1 MAIQPRYA
9 PILSLLCAFAAG
21 LASAQ
26 TLDRGTLLV
35 ATPALEGTSF
45 EDTVLLVLHHDDD
58 GALALMINRP
68 TNLGPGEVFS
78 EAAPYA
84 DYTGP
89 VFFGGPIT
97 PTRGY
102 MLLRRN
108 ERLSEANVE
117 ILRGVFLSGD
127 FQNLADLPA
136 AERNNTRLR
145 FYAGHAQWGPG
156 QLDAEVAAGGWEL
169 LRGRAEWVFSSDPLA
184 LWRELQAVDASGG
197 EIARL
202 VP

>member
-1 MAIQPRYA
+1 MAPSLRYVLL
-9 PILSLLCAFAAG
+9 IGLLCASAA
-21 LASAQ
+21 SPTVAQ
-26 TLDRGTLLV
+26 SLDRGTLLV
-35 ATPALEGTSF
+35 ATPALAGTSF

-68 TNLGPGEVFS
+68 TSLGPGDVFN
-78 EAAPYA
+78 EASPFPDYA
-84 DYTGP
+84 GP

-102 MLLRRN
+102 LLLRRN
-108 ERLSEANVE
+108 ERLSESNVE
-117 ILRGVFLSGD
+117 IVRGVFLSGD

-136 AERNNTRLR
+136 DQRNNGRIR

-156 QLDAEVAAGGWEL
+156 QLDAEVAAGAWEI
-169 LRGRAEWVFSSDPLA
+169 LRGRAEWIFSSDPLA
-184 LWRELQAVDASGG
+184 LWRELQAVDTRGG

-202 VP
+202 AR

>member
-1 MAIQPRYA
+1 MALQPRYA
-9 PILSLLCAFAAG
+9 PILSLLCALAAG
-21 LASAQ
+21 MASAQ
-26 TLDRGTLLV
+26 TLDRGALLV
-35 ATPALEGTSF
+35 STPALEGTSF

-68 TNLGPGEVFS
+68 TNLGPSAVFGEA
-78 EAAPYA
+78 EAYA
-84 DYTGP
+84 DFMGP

-127 FQNLADLPA
+127 FQNLADVPA
-136 AERNNTRLR
+136 NERNNNRLR

-156 QLDAEVAAGGWEL
+156 QLDAEVAAGGWNV

-184 LWRELQAVDASGG
+184 LWRELQAVGSSGS

-202 VP
+202 AP